1 MGMTS
6 SEKET
11 AIEDLKRWLRSKREQ
26 PVLTVGNYFEQSQRT
41 FKSNYINSHVSLQET
56 TPGTGSN

>member
-1 MGMTS
+1 MTS

-11 AIEDLKRWLRSKREQ
+11 AIEDLKRWLRSKREE
-26 PVLTVGNYFEQSQRT
+26 PVLTVGNYFKQPKRNYN
-41 FKSNYINSHVSLQET
+41 SNYINSHVSLQET

>member
-1 MGMTS
+1 MADN
-6 SEKET
+6 EKAA

-26 PVLTVGNYFEQSQRT
+26 PVLTVGNYFEQPQRT